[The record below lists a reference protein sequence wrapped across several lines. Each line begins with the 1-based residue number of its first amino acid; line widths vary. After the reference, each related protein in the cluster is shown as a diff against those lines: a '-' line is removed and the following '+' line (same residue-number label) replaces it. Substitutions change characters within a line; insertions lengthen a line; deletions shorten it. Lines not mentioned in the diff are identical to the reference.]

1 MPKPADVEPTPDD
14 LLASAIRVIQETWAR
29 NRKGPYGKQNLL
41 QTIYQVYDEWSLDQK
56 RQIGRRLVQ
65 HSAQTRRTKPH
76 LLELLIQ
83 AALPKIKRQVVL
95 NWSDAIRLG
104 QACHVQPSKLRAFLF
119 ARVGWCGV
127 PRSFGSGRPKKSGGK
142 RSSAKPRKTS
152 GRKSDGDEKPRRRLN
167 AFEDAGSRPLPPIL
181 IAGPG
186 QSSRLGR
193 AMIAIQRTDRSRG
206 HAVRASERNNAV
218 LRGCEGQLFGAVRT
232 FGRRLLWGGKQ
243 TFTSPS

>member
-14 LLASAIRVIQETWAR
+14 LLASAIRVIRETWAC

-104 QACHVQPSKLRAFLF
+104 QTCHVQPSKLRAFLF
-119 ARVGWCGV
+119 AR
-127 PRSFGSGRPKKSGGK
+127 
-142 RSSAKPRKTS
+142 
-152 GRKSDGDEKPRRRLN
+152 DGLVRCAEEFRERQAEEERREEEQRQAQEDERAEKRRRRKAQKAAKRWRGSP
-167 AFEDAGSRPLPPIL
+167 AFGLYR
-181 IAGPG
+181 
-186 QSSRLGR
+186 
-193 AMIAIQRTDRSRG
+193 RS
-206 HAVRASERNNAV
+206 
-218 LRGCEGQLFGAVRT
+218 L
-232 FGRRLLWGGKQ
+232 
-243 TFTSPS
+243 

>member
-142 RSSAKPRKTS
+142 RSSAKPRRMS

-167 AFEDAGSRPLPPIL
+167 AGRGPLLSVSTVDPYSRSGQIRLNTCAHAIVISQEADRRRVHAVLGSR
-181 IAGPG
+181 
-186 QSSRLGR
+186 
-193 AMIAIQRTDRSRG
+193 
-206 HAVRASERNNAV
+206 RNGAV
-218 LRGCEGQLFGAVRT
+218 LQAEG
-232 FGRRLLWGGKQ
+232 W
-243 TFTSPS
+243 P